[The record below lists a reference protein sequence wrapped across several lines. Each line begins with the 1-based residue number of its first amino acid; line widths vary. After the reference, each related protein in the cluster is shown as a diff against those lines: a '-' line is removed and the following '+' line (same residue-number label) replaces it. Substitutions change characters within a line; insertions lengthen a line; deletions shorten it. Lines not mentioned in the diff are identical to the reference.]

1 MAKSAFDTAKV
12 AIKAVNLDDIAPRWQ
27 LVGAAYP
34 LRPGHPLPSVR
45 RSDPPFTAAE
55 IEAFA
60 HGAPSDPVFIKLA
73 QAEND
78 AEMRTECYLVQGKAR
93 VPPKWLTETPAAS
106 AAVKLRARNA
116 AAASE
121 QEVTVP
127 VPTSPRAG
135 EHD

>member
-78 AEMRTECYLVQGKAR
+78 AEMRTECYVVQGKAR

-106 AAVKLRARNA
+106 
-116 AAASE
+116 